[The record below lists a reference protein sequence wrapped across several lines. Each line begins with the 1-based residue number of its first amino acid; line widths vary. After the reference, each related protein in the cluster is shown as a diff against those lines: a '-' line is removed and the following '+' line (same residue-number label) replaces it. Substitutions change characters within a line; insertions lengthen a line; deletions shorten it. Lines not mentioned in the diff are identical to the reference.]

1 MVDEADL
8 RDVVRPELQDV
19 DAKPGL
25 LEILERGIHRG
36 YILASEL
43 NDLHDPL
50 EDDADWIEDAAQ
62 KARDLGMQVVDDLT
76 ADADR
81 PSPNPLSSSTDS
93 VRQYLD
99 GIGRTE
105 LLTAEEEVDLSKRD
119 HAGRAAKAYLQ
130 DENLELSPDKRAMLQ
145 AVARDGQRSHE
156 HMIRANLRLVVSVAR
171 RYRGRG
177 LGLLG
182 LIQEG
187 NLGLIRAVEKFDYK
201 KGYKFSTYATWWI
214 RQALTRGTANKARVI
229 RLPVH
234 VHELVGKI
242 RRAELDL
249 LQEHGRDAKE
259 EEVAEMLDLTIERL
273 REIKHAAAALA
284 SLDKPVGEDGDTT
297 MGELVPD
304 DTAVSPEAAASFKLA
319 QNDVKDALASLDE
332 RERGVLMMR
341 FGLMD
346 GETRTLEEIGEHYGV
361 TRERIRQIEKKT
373 LTKLRHP
380 ARAEKLRGLVEAAS
394 EGEEAAY

>member
-1 MVDEADL
+1 MDDLEIARVPQAELKPQL
-8 RDVVRPELQDV
+8 RDLF
-19 DAKPGL
+19 
-25 LEILERGIHRG
+25 ERGTQRG

-43 NDLHDPL
+43 HELYDPVT
-50 EDDADWIEDAAQ
+50 DDDDWVEEAAEH
-62 KARDLGMQVVDDLT
+62 ARKLGMQVVDDLT
-76 ADADR
+76 VDGER
-81 PSPNPLSSSTDS
+81 PAPAPLSASTDS

-99 GIGRTE
+99 GIGRTA
-105 LLTAEEEVDLSKRD
+105 LLTPEEEVDLAKRYW
-119 HAGRAAKAYLQ
+119 AGRAAHDLLE
-130 DENLELSPDKRAMLQ
+130 DEERTFPPKKRAMLRTVQ
-145 AVARDGQRSHE
+145 RDGERAHE
-156 HMIRANLRLVVSVAR
+156 HMVRANLRLVVSVAR

-214 RQALTRGTANKARVI
+214 RQALTRGTANKARTV

-242 RRAELDL
+242 RRVELDL
-249 LQEHGRDAKE
+249 LQMHGREPTE
-259 EEVAEMLDLTIERL
+259 EEVANELDLEIERL
-273 REIKHAAAALA
+273 REIRLASSAIA

-304 DTAVSPEAAASFKLA
+304 EEAESPESVATYKLA
-319 QNDVKDALASLDE
+319 QNDITNALSSLSE

-341 FGLMD
+341 FGLLD

-380 ARAEKLRGLVEAAS
+380 AQAQKLRGLAQAAAEARNNGNGGFS
-394 EGEEAAY
+394 